1 VKRSALYPNSHT
13 AMSISAKEVNNLR
26 QITGAGL
33 MDCKKALEES
43 GGDVDKAID
52 ILRKKGQKVMQKRAD
67 MEANEGAVFAGY
79 SADRSFG
86 VIFEM
91 SSETDFVAKNEN
103 FIEVG
108 NAILAAALQHQPKSS
123 AELLA
128 LTVAD
133 GRTANDLVIEIVG
146 KIAEKIEITKYDF
159 LHSEQVASYIHPGA
173 KIGVLVGFSGTDG
186 VDIALVGK
194 DISMQ
199 IAAMNPLAL
208 DKDAVDPATVEKEIE
223 IGKEQARAEGKAE
236 AVLEKIAVGKLAKF
250 YKDNTL
256 VEQEFV
262 KDPNK
267 SVAQYLAEHSKT
279 LKITGFKRMRIGG

>member
-1 VKRSALYPNSHT
+1 
-13 AMSISAKEVNNLR
+13 MSISAKEVNHLR

-43 GGDVDKAID
+43 GGDVDKAIE

-67 MEANEGAVFAGY
+67 MEAKEGAVFAGF

-91 SSETDFVAKNEN
+91 SSETDFVAKNEA

-108 NAILAAALQHQPKSS
+108 NTILAAALQHQPQTV

-128 LTVAD
+128 LPVTD

-159 LHSEQVASYIHPGA
+159 LKSEQVASYIHPGA
-173 KIGVLVGFSGTDG
+173 KIGVLVGFSGTTG
-186 VDIALVGK
+186 VDVDVVGK

-208 DKDAVDPATVEKEIE
+208 NKDGVDPAVVEKEIE

-236 AVLEKIAVGKLAKF
+236 AVLEKIAIGKLAKF

-256 VEQEFV
+256 IEQEFV

-279 LKITGFKRMRIGG
+279 LQVTGFKRMRIGG